1 MRKGKLML
9 DPSVEFRDGSENSSE
24 ITNLLKV
31 PTTIGQRKSVVTSGG
46 VTFEGNQEIGQ
57 LSERNSRE
65 PDFIRIS
72 VLPTIKGIFDE
83 LSTVVWMMKKSKNRS
98 GMLGLAEKNLV
109 TMVLMIMDYADR
121 NPTKF
126 RTKGPDKA
134 AGVAGLEEKE
144 VASEMYY
151 GAMTIDNDELKS
163 QSQIPSVSQ
172 NPSSVIQNE
181 NQRILSGVKR
191 G

>member
-1 MRKGKLML
+1 ML

-24 ITNLLKV
+24 ITNFLKV

-46 VTFEGNQEIGQ
+46 VTFDGNHEIGQ
-57 LSERNSRE
+57 LSERNLRE

-134 AGVAGLEEKE
+134 AGVVGLEEKE
-144 VASEMYY
+144 VASEMYF

-172 NPSSVIQNE
+172 NPSSVNQNE

>member
-1 MRKGKLML
+1 ML
-9 DPSVEFRDGSENSSE
+9 DPSVELRDGSEISSE

-31 PTTIGQRKSVVTSGG
+31 PTTIGQRKSVVPSGG
-46 VTFEGNQEIGQ
+46 VTFDQNQEIGQ
-57 LSERNSRE
+57 QSERNSRE

-83 LSTVVWMMKKSKNRS
+83 LSTVVWMMKKSKNKS

-109 TMVLMIMDYADR
+109 TMVLIIMDYADR

-134 AGVAGLEEKE
+134 AGVADLEEKE
-144 VASEMYY
+144 VASEMYF
-151 GAMTIDNDELKS
+151 GAMTFDNDELKP
-163 QSQIPSVSQ
+163 QSQIPSESQ
-172 NPSSVIQNE
+172 NPSSVIKNQ
-181 NQRILSGVKR
+181 NQRIVSGVKR